1 MNATLNAEDNEM
13 IPRILTGDLRKP
25 QLEWLMLRKILQ
37 WEGMLEVVST
47 HEGFEEIDV
56 EYEVEKVYQS
66 NDNGREKGDIENED
80 DAGAED
86 KKYVDERA

>member
-37 WEGMLEVVST
+37 VQESLKVQWEECWRWTFCFKEANKRINKTRSQ
-47 HEGFEEIDV
+47 F
-56 EYEVEKVYQS
+56 Q
-66 NDNGREKGDIENED
+66 NRENKQT
-80 DAGAED
+80 
-86 KKYVDERA
+86 KKHKI

>member
-37 WEGMLEVVST
+37 WEGMLEV
-47 HEGFEEIDV
+47 
-56 EYEVEKVYQS
+56 
-66 NDNGREKGDIENED
+66 DIPL
-80 DAGAED
+80 
-86 KKYVDERA
+86 